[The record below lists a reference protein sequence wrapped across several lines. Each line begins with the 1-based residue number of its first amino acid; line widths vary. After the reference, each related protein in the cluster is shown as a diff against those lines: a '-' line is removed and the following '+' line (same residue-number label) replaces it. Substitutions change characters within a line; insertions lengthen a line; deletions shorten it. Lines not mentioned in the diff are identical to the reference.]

1 MSYTPGSWECDICG
15 SAVSER
21 EMVTLSLMAGT
32 DVVGRR
38 DLSGY
43 IGHYH
48 LTCWKAV
55 DPAITD
61 AAVTRRD
68 EVPGVAGV
76 AEVAKWKRL
85 SIPEREALLHQALGD
100 RHRTTSELAEKMSE
114 LRGAKVYTSEAAA
127 LVARMWKA
135 GLLAREAEPFQGKL
149 RYRYFHPAELSGT
162 IAELERALSD
172 PGAKD
177 HDMSEGA

>member
-1 MSYTPGSWECDICG
+1 MSYTPGSWKCDICG
-15 SAVSER
+15 GAVSER
-21 EMVTLSLMAGT
+21 EMVTLSLMAGS
-32 DVVGRR
+32 DVAGRR

-48 LTCWKAV
+48 ITCWKAV
-55 DPAITD
+55 DPAVTA
-61 AAVTRRD
+61 AAVERRD
-68 EVPGVAGV
+68 EVPEV

-100 RHRTTSELAEKMSE
+100 RRRTTGELAEKMSE
-114 LRGAKVYTSEAAA
+114 LRGVTVYTSEAAA

-135 GLLAREAEPFQGKL
+135 GLLAREAEPFKGKL

-162 IAELERALSD
+162 IAELEHAFRE
-172 PGAKD
+172 